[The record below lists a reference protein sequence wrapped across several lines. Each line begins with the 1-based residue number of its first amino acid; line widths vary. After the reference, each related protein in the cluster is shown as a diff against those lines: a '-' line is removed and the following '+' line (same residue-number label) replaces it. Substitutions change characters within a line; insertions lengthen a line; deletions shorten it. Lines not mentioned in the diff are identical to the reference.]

1 VGELTP
7 LLLLAALLLLFW
19 LIVIRPARRQQST
32 VSELQRNLAVGD
44 RVVLSAGIF
53 GTIAELDD
61 SRVQLEIAPG
71 TVIEV
76 ARQVVVRRAEDS
88 PEPEYLAPADPDEP
102 AATTGGIGTL
112 HSTDTTDNTDNT
124 DTTDFTDRPD
134 AGKA

>member
-1 VGELTP
+1 MGELTP

-19 LIVIRPARRQQST
+19 LVVIRPARRQQST

-53 GTIAELDD
+53 GTIVTLDD
-61 SRVQLEIAPG
+61 TRVQLEIAPG

-88 PEPEYLAPADPDEP
+88 PQHEDLGPADPDES
-102 AATTGGIGTL
+102 AETGTSGTGFTG
-112 HSTDTTDNTDNT
+112 TDTTQNTE
-124 DTTDFTDRPD
+124 TTDFTDRPD

>member
-19 LIVIRPARRQQST
+19 LVVIRPARRQQST

-53 GTIAELDD
+53 GTITSLDD
-61 SRVQLEIAPG
+61 SRVHLEIAPG
-71 TVIEV
+71 TVVEV

-88 PEPEYLAPADPDEP
+88 PEPEDLGPADPDEP
-102 AATTGGIGTL
+102 AEATDDSGTL
-112 HSTDTTDNTDNT
+112 HGTGTTETTDS
-124 DTTDFTDRPD
+124 TDRPD

>member
-1 VGELTP
+1 MGQLTP

-19 LIVIRPARRQQST
+19 LVVIRPARRQQST
-32 VSELQRNLAVGD
+32 VSEIQRNLAVGD

-53 GTIAELDD
+53 GTIAELED

-76 ARQVVVRRAEDS
+76 SRQVVVRRAEDS
-88 PEPEYLAPADPDEP
+88 PEPEALAPDDPDEP
-102 AATTGGIGTL
+102 AEATGGSGTP
-112 HSTDTTDNTDNT
+112 HSTDTTE
-124 DTTDFTDRPD
+124 TTDSTDRPD

>member
-1 VGELTP
+1 MGELTP

>member
-1 VGELTP
+1 MGELTP

-88 PEPEYLAPADPDEP
+88 PEPEYLTPDDPAE
-102 AATTGGIGTL
+102 TTGGSGTL
-112 HSTDTTDNTDNT
+112 HSTDTTDTTDNT

>member
-1 VGELTP
+1 MGELTP
-7 LLLLAALLLLFW
+7 LLLLAALLFVFW

-88 PEPEYLAPADPDEP
+88 PEPEYLAPDEPDEP
-102 AATTGGIGTL
+102 AETTGGSGTL
-112 HSTDTTDNTDNT
+112 HSTDTTDTTDNT

>member
-1 VGELTP
+1 MGELTP

-19 LIVIRPARRQQST
+19 LVVIRPARRQQST

-53 GTIAELDD
+53 GTIVELED
-61 SRVQLEIAPG
+61 SRVRLEIAPG

-88 PEPEYLAPADPDEP
+88 PEPEDLAPVDPDEP
-102 AATTGGIGTL
+102 AEATGSSGTL
-112 HSTDTTDNTDNT
+112 RSPDTTETNET
-124 DTTDFTDRPD
+124 TDRPD

>member
-1 VGELTP
+1 MGQLTSV
-7 LLLLAALLLLFW
+7 LLLAALLLLFW

-32 VSELQRNLAVGD
+32 VSEIQRNLAVGD

-53 GTIAELDD
+53 GTIVELED
-61 SRVQLEIAPG
+61 SRVRLEIAPG

-88 PEPEYLAPADPDEP
+88 PEPEDLAPADPDE
-102 AATTGGIGTL
+102 ATGSSGTL
-112 HSTDTTDNTDNT
+112 HSTDTTE
-124 DTTDFTDRPD
+124 TTDSTDRPD

>member
-1 VGELTP
+1 V
-7 LLLLAALLLLFW
+7 LLLAALLLLFW

-32 VSELQRNLAVGD
+32 VSEIQRNLVVGD

-53 GTIAELDD
+53 GTIVELED
-61 SRVQLEIAPG
+61 SRVRLEIAPG

-88 PEPEYLAPADPDEP
+88 PEPEDLAPADPDE
-102 AATTGGIGTL
+102 ATGSSGTL
-112 HSTDTTDNTDNT
+112 HSTDTTE
-124 DTTDFTDRPD
+124 TTDSTDRPD

>member
-1 VGELTP
+1 V
-7 LLLLAALLLLFW
+7 LLLAALLLLFW

-32 VSELQRNLAVGD
+32 VSEIQRNLAVGD

-53 GTIAELDD
+53 GTIVELED
-61 SRVQLEIAPG
+61 SRVRLEIAPG

-88 PEPEYLAPADPDEP
+88 PEPEDLAPADPDE
-102 AATTGGIGTL
+102 ATGSSGTL
-112 HSTDTTDNTDNT
+112 HSTDTTE
-124 DTTDFTDRPD
+124 TTDSTDRPD

>member
-1 VGELTP
+1 MGELTP

-88 PEPEYLAPADPDEP
+88 PEPEYLAPDEP
-102 AATTGGIGTL
+102 AETTGGSGTL
-112 HSTDTTDNTDNT
+112 RSTDTTDTTDNS

>member
-1 VGELTP
+1 MGELTP

-19 LIVIRPARRQQST
+19 LIIIRPARRQQST

-53 GTIAELDD
+53 GTIAALED

-88 PEPEYLAPADPDEP
+88 PEPEYLVPDDPDEP
-102 AATTGGIGTL
+102 AETIGSSGTL
-112 HSTDTTDNTDNT
+112 HSTDTTDTTDNT

>member
-1 VGELTP
+1 MGELTP

-53 GTIAELDD
+53 GTIVELED
-61 SRVQLEIAPG
+61 SRVRLEIAPG

-88 PEPEYLAPADPDEP
+88 PEPEDLAPADPDE
-102 AATTGGIGTL
+102 ATGSSGTL
-112 HSTDTTDNTDNT
+112 HSTDTTETNET
-124 DTTDFTDRPD
+124 TDRPD

>member
-88 PEPEYLAPADPDEP
+88 PEPEYLAPDEP
-102 AATTGGIGTL
+102 AETTGDSGTL
-112 HSTDTTDNTDNT
+112 HSTDTTDTTDNT

>member
-1 VGELTP
+1 MGQLAP
-7 LLLLAALLLLFW
+7 LLLLAALLFVFW

-53 GTIAELDD
+53 GTIAELED
-61 SRVQLEIAPG
+61 SRVRLEIAPG

-88 PEPEYLAPADPDEP
+88 PEPEYLAPADPDES
-102 AATTGGIGTL
+102 AETTGSSGTL
-112 HSTDTTDNTDNT
+112 HSTDTTDTT
-124 DTTDFTDRPD
+124 DTSDFTDRPD

>member
-1 VGELTP
+1 MGELTP

-19 LIVIRPARRQQST
+19 LVVIRPARRQQST

-53 GTIAELDD
+53 GTIVELED
-61 SRVQLEIAPG
+61 SRVRLEIAPG

-88 PEPEYLAPADPDEP
+88 PEPEYLAPDEPDEP
-102 AATTGGIGTL
+102 AETTGGSGTL
-112 HSTDTTDNTDNT
+112 HSTDTTDTTDNT

>member
-1 VGELTP
+1 MGQLTP

-19 LIVIRPARRQQST
+19 LVVIRPARRQQST

-53 GTIAELDD
+53 GTIVELED
-61 SRVQLEIAPG
+61 SRVRLEIAPG

-88 PEPEYLAPADPDEP
+88 PEPEDLAPVDPDEP
-102 AATTGGIGTL
+102 AEATGSSGTL
-112 HSTDTTDNTDNT
+112 RSTDTTE
-124 DTTDFTDRPD
+124 TTDSTDRPD

>member
-1 VGELTP
+1 MGELTP

-53 GTIAELDD
+53 GTIVELED
-61 SRVQLEIAPG
+61 SRVRLEIAPG

-88 PEPEYLAPADPDEP
+88 PEPEYLAPDEPDEP
-102 AATTGGIGTL
+102 AETTGGSGTL
-112 HSTDTTDNTDNT
+112 HSTDTTDTTDNT

>member
-1 VGELTP
+1 VGELAP

-53 GTIAELDD
+53 GTIAELDE
-61 SRVQLEIAPG
+61 SRVRLEIAPG

-88 PEPEYLAPADPDEP
+88 PEPEDLAPGDHDEP
-102 AATTGGIGTL
+102 AEATGSSGTL
-112 HSTDTTDNTDNT
+112 HHTDTT

>member
-32 VSELQRNLAVGD
+32 VSEIQRNLAVGD

-53 GTIAELDD
+53 GTIVELED
-61 SRVQLEIAPG
+61 SRVRLEIAPG

-88 PEPEYLAPADPDEP
+88 PEPEDLAPADPDE
-102 AATTGGIGTL
+102 ATGSSGTL
-112 HSTDTTDNTDNT
+112 HSTDTTE
-124 DTTDFTDRPD
+124 TTDSTDRPD

>member
-1 VGELTP
+1 MGELTP

-19 LIVIRPARRQQST
+19 LVVIRPARRQQST

-53 GTIAELDD
+53 GTIVELED
-61 SRVQLEIAPG
+61 SRVRLEIAPG

-88 PEPEYLAPADPDEP
+88 LEPEDLAPLDPDEP
-102 AATTGGIGTL
+102 AEATGSSGTL
-112 HSTDTTDNTDNT
+112 RSTDTTETNET
-124 DTTDFTDRPD
+124 TDRPD

>member
-1 VGELTP
+1 M
-7 LLLLAALLLLFW
+7 LFW
-19 LIVIRPARRQQST
+19 LVVIRPARRQQST

-53 GTIAELDD
+53 GTIVELGD
-61 SRVQLEIAPG
+61 SRVRLEIAPG

-88 PEPEYLAPADPDEP
+88 PELEDLPVDPDEP
-102 AATTGGIGTL
+102 AEATGSSGTL
-112 HSTDTTDNTDNT
+112 RSPDATDSNEATET
-124 DTTDFTDRPD
+124 TDRPD

>member
-1 VGELTP
+1 MGELTP

-102 AATTGGIGTL
+102 AETTGGSGTL
-112 HSTDTTDNTDNT
+112 HSTDTTDNT

>member
-1 VGELTP
+1 MGELTP

-19 LIVIRPARRQQST
+19 LVVIRPARRQQST

-88 PEPEYLAPADPDEP
+88 LEPEDLAPVDPDEP
-102 AATTGGIGTL
+102 AEATGSSGTL
-112 HSTDTTDNTDNT
+112 RSPDTTETNET
-124 DTTDFTDRPD
+124 TDRPD